1 MARLLAGH
9 MADSLDNEKNMSTS
23 TGICILQGSM
33 FLEQFVCSIYVG
45 VICSTSRNGRKE
57 SFDESVE

>member
-1 MARLLAGH
+1 